1 MTIRLNEPDGTAT
14 EYPIKTLDDLT
25 VGEWLAMSIPEA
37 VEKEDPLE
45 VVSAWTGIPMDK
57 LHRMPIGSV
66 DQIAEHVGQ
75 ELVQAASAKSDE
87 WKPGE
92 AVEILGKRFKV
103 PLNIEADTIY
113 AQWVD
118 INARVENATNER
130 DIIPTILAILLVEEG
145 TDYDG
150 GKIADRMAFFNGAP
164 AVFGLRMTAF
174 FFANGKRLRDVM
186 SRYTNRRLSY
196 VQQSL
201 QAVATALNNGT
212 DGSAASSALLN

>member
-75 ELVQAASAKSDE
+75 ALVQAASAKSDE
-87 WKPGE
+87 WKPGGAIE
-92 AVEILGKRFKV
+92 VLGKRFKV

-118 INARVENATNER
+118 INARVENATSER
-130 DIIPTILAILLVEEG
+130 DIMPTILAILLVPEG
-145 TDYDG
+145 EDYNG
-150 GKIADRMAFFNGAP
+150 SKINERRAFFGGAP
-164 AVFGLRMTAF
+164 ALFGLWMTAF

-186 SRYTNRRLSY
+186 SRYTSKRLSF

-201 QAVATALNNGT
+201 QQAATALNNGT